1 MASTSTPSTWT
12 IRSLLAW
19 IASDF
24 AGLGIPSPRL
34 DAELLI
40 GAALGLARVK
50 LYLDL
55 DRPLRPDELAKV
67 RALVVRRRKREPV
80 AYIVGERE
88 FYRRSFEVTP
98 AVLIPRPD
106 TETLIERALEL
117 LPAGSPARVLDLC
130 TGSGAIAVTLAAER
144 PETHVIATDLS
155 AAALDVARRNAA
167 RHGVSER
174 CEFLEGD
181 LFAPLSAAGR
191 FELIVANPP
200 YIPEAEI
207 EALQA
212 EIKQYEPRLALA
224 SGSEGLTHLE
234 RLCAQTGAFLEP
246 GGAVLFEVGQRQAEP
261 VRALLE
267 AAGFVDVTAHKD
279 LGGIERVV
287 EGHAPKDSP

>member
-1 MASTSTPSTWT
+1 MTSTSTPSTWT

-24 AGLGIPSPRL
+24 GGLGIASPRL

-55 DRPLRPDELAKV
+55 DRPLGPAELAKV
-67 RALVVRRRKREPV
+67 KALVVRRRKREPV
-80 AYIVGERE
+80 AYILGERE

-117 LPAGSPARVLDLC
+117 LPVGSSASVLDLC

-144 PETHVIATDLS
+144 PEVQVTATDLS

-167 RHGVSER
+167 RHGVAER

-181 LFAPLSAAGR
+181 LLAPLTAARR
-191 FELIVANPP
+191 FQLIAANPP

-207 EALQA
+207 ETLQA

-224 SGSEGLTHLE
+224 SGADGLSHLE
-234 RLCAQTGAFLEP
+234 RLCREASAFLEP
-246 GGAVLFEVGQRQAEP
+246 GGAVLFELGQGQADT
-261 VRALLE
+261 VRGWLE
-267 AAGFVDVTAHKD
+267 AAGFADVTAHKD

-287 EGHAPKDSP
+287 EGHRPND

>member
-1 MASTSTPSTWT
+1 MARTSPTTWT

-19 IASDF
+19 IAQDF
-24 AGLGIPSPRL
+24 SGLGISSPRL

-55 DRPLRPDELAKV
+55 DRPLAPDELAKV

-117 LPAGSPARVLDLC
+117 MPEDSPTRVLDLC

-144 PETHVIATDLS
+144 PQARVTATDLS
-155 AAALDVARRNAA
+155 AVALDVARRNAM
-167 RHGVSER
+167 RHGVAER
-174 CEFLEGD
+174 SEFLEGD
-181 LFAPLSAAGR
+181 LFAPLTAAAR

-200 YIPEAEI
+200 YIAEAEI
-207 EALQA
+207 DTLQA
-212 EIKQYEPRLALA
+212 EIKEFEPRMALA
-224 SGSEGLTHLE
+224 SGPDGLSHLQ
-234 RLCAQTGAFLEP
+234 RLCARAAAFLPP
-246 GGAVLFEVGQRQAEP
+246 GGAVLFELGQGQADR
-261 VRALLE
+261 VREWLE
-267 AAGFVDVTAHKD
+267 AAGFVDVAAHKD

-287 EGHAPKDSP
+287 EGHVAQ

>member
-1 MASTSTPSTWT
+1 MTSTSTPSTWT

-19 IASDF
+19 IAQDF
-24 AGLGIPSPRL
+24 GGLGISSPRL

-55 DRPLRPDELAKV
+55 DRPLGPDELAKV

-144 PETHVIATDLS
+144 PEVQMTATDLS
-155 AAALDVARRNAA
+155 AAALEVARQNAG
-167 RHGVSER
+167 RHGVTER
-174 CEFLEGD
+174 CVFLEGD
-181 LFAPLSAAGR
+181 LLAPLTAAGR
-191 FELIVANPP
+191 FQLIVANPP

-207 EALQA
+207 ETLQA
-212 EIKQYEPRLALA
+212 EIKQYEPRMALA
-224 SGSEGLTHLE
+224 SGAEGLSHLE
-234 RLCAQTGAFLEP
+234 RLCREAGAFLEP
-246 GGAVLFEVGQRQAEP
+246 GGAVLFELGQGQSDT
-261 VRALLE
+261 VRGWLE
-267 AAGFVDVTAHKD
+267 AAGFTDVTAHKD

-287 EGHAPKDSP
+287 EGHRPEG